1 MWVADQDCT
10 TNTCSGLARFDT
22 RDSSTYDASST
33 PFQISY
39 GSGDAAGLIVQDT
52 VTMGGFTVQNQGFGQ
67 LSSRPILIRKF
78 TRTDLRSHC

>member
-10 TNTCSGLARFDT
+10 TNTCSSLTRFNT
-22 RDSSTYDASST
+22 LDSSTYDASST

-67 LSSRPILIRKF
+67 SLSYL
-78 TRTDLRSHC
+78 TTED